1 MQIPASPD
9 HTGKTPPGDLFRS
22 TIGSDPSID
31 PQSPQPFRF
40 QFVEE
45 GLSQKGEELCDMNG
59 KPYLKWLHEVQLS
72 DLPTVGGKN
81 ASLGEMIQ
89 HLGALG
95 VSVPGGFVVTV
106 ASYEA
111 FIAHNVLDQKIR
123 DIVAK
128 LDVDDVENIR
138 RTGLQV
144 RTLVKNGKFP
154 QDIEQEIVARYL
166 EMSRKYG
173 QEATDVAVRSSATA
187 EDLPDASFAGQQET
201 YLNVRGPEDLLVA
214 VRNCFASLFTDRA
227 IVYRQSLGYD
237 HLQVGISVG
246 IQKMVRSDLG
256 SSGVAFSLD
265 TESGFKDVVL
275 INGSFGLGEM
285 VVQGSVSPDEFLVFK
300 PTLQDGY
307 SSIIEKK
314 LGNKDR
320 KMTYG
325 VEPGK
330 ATLTVPVERSMRNR
344 FCITDDQALE
354 IARSVVAIEK
364 YYSEKKGY
372 WCPMD
377 VEWAVDGLTKQLFI
391 VQARPETIHSR
402 KATDRVVDH
411 RIEKGDLTLEEIA
424 RGIAIGDRI
433 GSGRV
438 KIMYSLDGRDGSTDG
453 KDFLPGDVLVTEMTD
468 PDWEP
473 IMKKAAAI
481 VTNKGGRTCH
491 AAIVAR
497 EMGVPAIV
505 GCGDATDK
513 LENGQEI
520 TVSCCEGDT
529 GIIYKGIIPF
539 STHETMLTDMPQV
552 KTPIMLNVASPE
564 LAFKFA
570 HLPNAGVGL
579 AREEF
584 IINTYIQ
591 AHPLALL
598 QHKEL
603 GDAALSGKISY
614 LINGYEDEETFFVK
628 RLSYGIAKIAAAFHP
643 NKVIVRFSDFKS
655 NEYKNLLGGEHFE
668 PEEEN
673 PMIGWRGASRYYS
686 DAYREAFGLEC
697 KAIRRV
703 REKMGLKNVV
713 VMIPFCRTVE
723 ELKKVEAVMA
733 EYGLVRGKEGLELY
747 LMAEI
752 PSNIILA
759 EEFAEHIDGFSIGS
773 NDLTQ
778 LTLGLDRDSALVSH
792 LYDERDPAVKAMLK
806 KLIQTAKRTG
816 TKVGICG
823 QGPSDYPDFAQFLVE
838 QGIDS
843 ISVTPDSLLKTINAI
858 HEVEKRI
865 ADDSGVKQLRA

>member
-1 MQIPASPD
+1 MTD
-9 HTGKTPPGDLFRS
+9 HS
-22 TIGSDPSID
+22 
-31 PQSPQPFRF
+31 
-40 QFVEE
+40 
-45 GLSQKGEELCDMNG
+45 
-59 KPYLKWLHEVQLS
+59 YLKWLHEVELK
-72 DLPTVGGKN
+72 DIPTVGGKN

-89 HLGALG
+89 NLGKLG
-95 VSVPGGFVVTV
+95 VKVPGGFVVTV

-111 FIAHNVLDQKIR
+111 FIAHNELDQKIK
-123 DIVAK
+123 DIVAG
-128 LDVDDVENIR
+128 LDTDDVENIR
-138 RTGLQV
+138 RTGLAV
-144 RTLVKNGKFP
+144 RTLIKNGKFP
-154 QDIEQEIVARYL
+154 EAIWKGIMAHYDELSQQH
-166 EMSRKYG
+166 G

-201 YLNVRGPEDLLVA
+201 FLNIRGHQDLIAA
-214 VRNCFASLFTDRA
+214 VRNCFASLWTDRA
-227 IVYRQSLGYD
+227 IVYRESLKYD
-237 HLQVGISVG
+237 HFQVGISVG
-246 IQKMVRSDLG
+246 VQKMVRSDVG

-275 INGSFGLGEM
+275 INGSYGLGEM
-285 VVQGSVSPDEFLVFK
+285 VVQGAVSPDEFLVFK
-300 PTLQDGY
+300 PTLAEGY

-320 KMTYG
+320 KMVYG

-330 ATLTVPVERSMRNR
+330 PTLTIPVERAQRHR
-344 FCITDDQALE
+344 FCVSDDQALE

-364 YYSEKKGY
+364 YYSAKKGV

-377 VEWAVDGLTKQLFI
+377 VEWAVDGLSKQLFI

-402 KATDRVVDH
+402 KATDRVVEYKLDVNAADQ
-411 RIEKGDLTLEEIA
+411 IKIITK
-424 RGIAIGDRI
+424 GIAIGDKVGAGKVRI
-433 GSGRV
+433 LF
-438 KIMYSLDGRDGSTDG
+438 SLDGRGGDGDG
-453 KDFLPGDVLVTEMTD
+453 KDFQQGDVLVTDMTD

-473 IMKKAAAI
+473 IMKKASAI
-481 VTNKGGRTCH
+481 ITNKGGRTCH

-505 GCGDATDK
+505 GCGNATD
-513 LENGQEI
+513 LLDTGMQV
-520 TVSCCEGDT
+520 TASCCEGDT
-529 GIIYKGIIPF
+529 GVVYSGIIPF
-539 STHETMLTDMPQV
+539 RKEETLLTDLPDV
-552 KTPIMLNVASPE
+552 RTPIMLNVASPD

-570 HLPNAGVGL
+570 GLPNAGVGL

-584 IINTYIQ
+584 IINNYIQ

-603 GDAALSGKISY
+603 GDVALSGKISY

-628 RLSYGIAKIAAAFHP
+628 RLSYGIAKIASAFHP

-686 DAYREAFGLEC
+686 ESYMEAFGLEC

-723 ELKKVEAVMA
+723 ELKKVSAVMK
-733 EYGLVRGKEGLELY
+733 EYGLERGREGLELY

-759 EEFAEHIDGFSIGS
+759 EEFAKHIDGFSIGS

-792 LYDERDPAVKAMLK
+792 LYDERNEAVKGMLRM
-806 KLIQTAKRTG
+806 LIQTAKRTK

-823 QGPSDYPDFAQFLVE
+823 QGPSDFPDFAQFLVE
-838 QGIDS
+838 LGIDT
-843 ISVTPDSLLKTINAI
+843 ISVTPDSLLKTRKAI
-858 HEVEKRI
+858 AEVEQVI
-865 ADDSGVKQLRA
+865 SGNTKVPV

>member
-1 MQIPASPD
+1 MSNA
-9 HTGKTPPGDLFRS
+9 
-22 TIGSDPSID
+22 
-31 PQSPQPFRF
+31 
-40 QFVEE
+40 
-45 GLSQKGEELCDMNG
+45 
-59 KPYLKWLHEVQLS
+59 PYLKWLHEVELK
-72 DLPTVGGKN
+72 DIPTVGGKN

-89 HLGALG
+89 NLGKLG
-95 VSVPGGFVVTV
+95 VKVPGGFVVTV

-111 FIAHNVLDQKIR
+111 YIAHNELDQKIK
-123 DIVAK
+123 DIVAG
-128 LDVDDVENIR
+128 LDVDEVENIR
-138 RTGLQV
+138 RTGLAV
-144 RTLVKNGKFP
+144 RTLIKNGKFP
-154 QDIEQEIVARYL
+154 EEIWKGILQRYE
-166 EMSRKYG
+166 EMSKQYG
-173 QEATDVAVRSSATA
+173 QEQTDVAVRSSATA

-201 YLNVRGPEDLLVA
+201 FLNIRGPQDLISA
-214 VRNCFASLFTDRA
+214 VRNCFASLWTDRA

-237 HLQVGISVG
+237 HFQVGISVG
-246 IQKMVRSDLG
+246 VQKMVRSDVG

-275 INGSFGLGEM
+275 INGSYGLGEM
-285 VVQGSVSPDEFLVFK
+285 VVQGAVSPDEFLVFK
-300 PTLQDGY
+300 PALAEGY

-320 KMTYG
+320 KMVYG

-330 ATLTVPVERSMRNR
+330 PTLTIPIERAQRHR

-364 YYSEKKGY
+364 YYSEKKGH

-377 VEWAVDGLTKQLFI
+377 VEWAVDGLSKQLFI

-402 KATDRVVDH
+402 KATDRVVEYKLDVTAA
-411 RIEKGDLTLEEIA
+411 DTLKVITK
-424 RGIAIGDRI
+424 GIAIGDKVGAGKVRI
-433 GSGRV
+433 LF
-438 KIMYSLDGRDGSTDG
+438 SLDGRGGDTDG
-453 KDFLPGDVLVTEMTD
+453 KDFQQGDVLVTDMTD

-473 IMKKAAAI
+473 IMKKASAI
-481 VTNKGGRTCH
+481 ITNKGGRTCH

-505 GCGDATDK
+505 GCGNATD
-513 LENGQEI
+513 LLDTGMEI
-520 TVSCCEGDT
+520 TASCCEGDT
-529 GIIYKGIIPF
+529 GVVYSGIIPF
-539 STHETMLTDMPQV
+539 SKEETMLTDLPEV
-552 KTPIMLNVASPE
+552 KTPIMLNVASPD

-570 HLPNAGVGL
+570 GLPNAGVGL

-584 IINTYIQ
+584 IINNYIQ

-603 GDAALSGKISY
+603 GDTNLSGKISY

-686 DAYREAFGLEC
+686 EAYKEAFGLEC

-723 ELKKVEAVMA
+723 ELKKVMAVMK
-733 EYGLVRGKEGLELY
+733 EYGLERGKEGLELY
-747 LMAEI
+747 LMAEV

-759 EEFAEHIDGFSIGS
+759 EEFAKHIDGFSIGS

-792 LYDERDPAVKAMLK
+792 IYDERNEAVKGMLRQ
-806 KLIQTAKRTG
+806 LIQTAKRTK

-823 QGPSDYPDFAQFLVE
+823 QGPSDFPDFAQFLVE
-838 QGIDS
+838 LGIDT
-843 ISVTPDSLLKTINAI
+843 ISVTPDSLLKTRRSIS
-858 HEVEKRI
+858 EVEKVI
-865 ADDSGVKQLRA
+865 AGNGKVTA